1 MIKKHEVFMN
11 KVYYLTSG
19 DYFLSKDVLE
29 VSFIKYIFFDTG
41 KEAVVAKLS
50 QPIRYIDGQEKLS
63 NFTILTSRYPGIEL
77 NNLTKFPVTV
87 YLTFLKSNLNLKYED
102 LEIINSKSL
111 INWAIVELYNDYAEA
126 EKGNIYNCK

>member
-1 MIKKHEVFMN
+1 MN
-11 KVYYLTSG
+11 KIYYLTTG

-41 KEAVVAKLS
+41 KEAVVAKLN
-50 QPIRYIDGQEKLS
+50 QPIRYIDDYGQEKLS
-63 NFTILTSRYPGIEL
+63 AFTILTSRYPGTEL
-77 NNLTKFPVTV
+77 NNLTKFPTTV
-87 YLTFLKSNLNLKYED
+87 YLTFLKSNLNLKYKD

-126 EKGNIYNCK
+126 EKGNIYNYKN